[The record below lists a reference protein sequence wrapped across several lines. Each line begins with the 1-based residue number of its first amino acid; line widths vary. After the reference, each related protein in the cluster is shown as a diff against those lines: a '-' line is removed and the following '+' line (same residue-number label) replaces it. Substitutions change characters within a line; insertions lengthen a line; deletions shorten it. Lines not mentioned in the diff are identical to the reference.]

1 MRLKYKGDNRR
12 VLINPVKYIIDSK
25 SHYIQGDCVG
35 DEVSIELGFLDGK
48 RKDKKKEKVPFYT
61 FNSHFSGNCY
71 EGELVRLKDIK
82 GDVLAVVISFTAAAI
97 IGFLIGF
104 FAVDSLSHLKWGL
117 LIGLLSGAFISALI
131 LLTLWNEKRMMLKL
145 ADRFMLKNT
154 NCRRK

>member
-1 MRLKYKGDNRR
+1 MRLKYKGDNRH
-12 VLINPVKYIIDSK
+12 VLVNTVKYIIDSK

-35 DEVSIELGFLDGK
+35 DDVSFELGFLDGK
-48 RKDKKKEKVPFYT
+48 RKEKKKEKVPFYT

-82 GDVLAVVISFTAAAI
+82 GDVLSVIISFVVSSI

-104 FAVDSLSHLKWGL
+104 FAVDSMSHLKWGL
-117 LIGLLSGAFISALI
+117 IIGLCSGIFMAALI
-131 LLTLWNEKRMMLKL
+131 TLVLWNEKRMMLKL
-145 ADRFMLKNT
+145 ADRFMFKNT

>member
-117 LIGLLSGAFISALI
+117 LIGLPSGAFISALI